1 MNKNTSRLSVHPPI
15 RKHADTPTRPHADT
29 AAAAPPIRRNADTPI
44 RPHADTPSGPPRRQ
58 ARGQRRIDQLLDAAD
73 TVFAQVG
80 YERATTNAIC
90 AQAGVSPGTLY
101 QFFPN
106 KQAIADALAAR
117 YLERLP
123 ETHRAAFDIASAD
136 APLAELIAHL
146 VDPFISLQRQ
156 GPGLEALLTGS
167 VISDEL
173 TASIDG
179 LKQHVEKSLAALF
192 RARCPGAN
200 RAEINRAAATS
211 VQLVKAFLHS
221 AVTGTPKQQKEGI
234 QELKTV
240 LFRYLEPI
248 LGE

>member
-1 MNKNTSRLSVHPPI
+1 MNKRTSPKTARRPSDPPM
-15 RKHADTPTRPHADT
+15 AT
-29 AAAAPPIRRNADTPI
+29 
-44 RPHADTPSGPPRRQ
+44 PRRQ

-73 TVFAQVG
+73 TVFAQLG

-106 KQAIADALAAR
+106 KQAVADALAAR

-123 ETHRAAFDIASAD
+123 DTHRAAFDIASAD
-136 APLAELIAHL
+136 APLAELIAYL

-167 VISDEL
+167 VISAEL

-192 RARCPGAN
+192 RARCPHAN

-221 AVTGTPKQQKEGI
+221 AVTGTPKQQKAGI

-248 LGE
+248 LKK

>member
-1 MNKNTSRLSVHPPI
+1 VNKRTSPKNAHPPLG
-15 RKHADTPTRPHADT
+15 RP
-29 AAAAPPIRRNADTPI
+29 AAAPMAT
-44 RPHADTPSGPPRRQ
+44 PRRQ

-90 AQAGVSPGTLY
+90 DHAGVSPGTLY

-106 KQAIADALAAR
+106 KQAIAEALAAR
-117 YLERLP
+117 YLQRLP
-123 ETHRAAFDIASAD
+123 VTHRAAFDVASAHG
-136 APLAELIAHL
+136 PLAELISHV
-146 VDPFISLQRQ
+146 VDPFISLHRQ

-167 VISDEL
+167 AISEEL

-179 LKQHVEKSLAALF
+179 LKQHVEQSLAALF
-192 RARCPGAN
+192 RARCPNTN

-240 LFRYLEPI
+240 LFRYLEP
-248 LGE
+248 LLNSQ